1 MHADVHVHER
11 YADWVITMW
20 LIKRKLSMRSFFFSK
35 LIIFQIAFANCAN
48 HRQTKKQ
55 CAEWLRQLPDYEKEP
70 KVNIQV
76 QLLKFI
82 NIQILFKTRQR
93 RARLPVPLAMPI
105 SARHTAGCSGSANA
119 GTWGE
124 IVVSFLVDKTKKTLF
139 LKFQVFLRLA
149 LDRKNLF

>member
-1 MHADVHVHER
+1 MSTFTKGTPIESLR
-11 YADWVITMW
+11 CDWSKGNC
-20 LIKRKLSMRSFFFSK
+20 LCDRFFCK